1 MENDDEFILA
11 LAMSLEPELSTSTQP
26 ESQKIEQLMKVSQNI
41 VEAKYQQKKD
51 NEKCKMVVMVRKDL
65 KMGVGKVAAQVSHAS
80 LGLYKEL
87 VKQQDQTLLKRWEKE
102 GEATIVVSVDNEQE
116 MTTLAAKA
124 AQNGLGSYS
133 NNPRFK

>member
-65 KMGVGKVAAQVSHAS
+65 KMGVKTVC
-80 LGLYKEL
+80 
-87 VKQQDQTLLKRWEKE
+87 
-102 GEATIVVSVDNEQE
+102 
-116 MTTLAAKA
+116 
-124 AQNGLGSYS
+124 
-133 NNPRFK
+133 